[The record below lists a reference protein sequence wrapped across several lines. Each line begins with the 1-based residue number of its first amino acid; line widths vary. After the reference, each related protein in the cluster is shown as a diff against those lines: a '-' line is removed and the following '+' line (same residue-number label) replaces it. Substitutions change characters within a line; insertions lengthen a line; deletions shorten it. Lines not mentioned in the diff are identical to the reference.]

1 MRIENERALEAQRW
15 IDRRLG
21 EPGIEV
27 DEASVLERIAP
38 YPFHKYPDCTAPF
51 YRIAYP
57 HMRWRL
63 VSDFVEIIEVYK
75 QPTGSKVGRPITLQP
90 FQILILLLVLGPY
103 DPATNKRLVRE
114 ALLTLARKNGKTA
127 LVAAIALTFMVLDR
141 RAGGLYGQQI
151 QIGAADREQAGIMHH
166 MASMFTTLDE
176 ELGLGPKI
184 HSVPSTKRMTHR
196 FTQTELKCLSSDAY
210 RSHGGNPAIVLLDEM
225 GNVPSNQAA
234 EFYSVLTTGFGAQEE
249 PLTWLLS
256 TQAPNDQ
263 HFFSQQ
269 VDLAKRINDGMVDD
283 PQFCG
288 FVYVTPE
295 VDQDNVDIDP
305 FDERFWYLG
314 NPGLGT
320 ICNLEDMRNWA
331 KRARE
336 LPSLENKFRNLK
348 LNQRVSETASFL
360 SRRAWMRNS
369 GEYDLRDLEGAS
381 CYLGLD
387 LAQTTDLC
395 ALVAVFEPLDDRGLF
410 PVLCQYWIPGQGLRE
425 RSDRDKVPYDVWSRD
440 GLIDTSSNE
449 IVDYSKI
456 ATTMIGWAERYDVLC
471 LGFDRW
477 KMKDLKPHIKDHFS
491 IEKDEGF
498 LIEIGQGFKDANRS
512 VQITEEIAVQGL
524 LAHNGHPILS
534 WNVANAVT
542 VKDPALNRKFEK
554 ARSFGRIDGCVAM
567 SLSLHAREI
576 YLANPVESATSVY
589 ESGEGMVM

>member
-1 MRIENERALEAQRW
+1 MRLENERALEAQRW

-21 EPGIEV
+21 EADI
-27 DEASVLERIAP
+27 DESEAFVLERIAP
-38 YPFHKYPDCTAPF
+38 YPFHKYPDYTAPF
-51 YRIAYP
+51 FRIAYP
-57 HMRWRL
+57 HMRWRQ
-63 VSDFVEIIEVYK
+63 VHDFIEIIECYK
-75 QPTGSKVGRPITLQP
+75 QPTGSRIGQP
-90 FQILILLLVLGPY
+90 MILESFQILILLLTLGPY
-103 DPATNKRLVRE
+103 DPSTGRRLVRE

-127 LVAAIALTFMVLDR
+127 LVAAIALTSMILDR
-141 RAGGLYGQQI
+141 RAGGLYGQEI
-151 QIGAADREQAGIMHH
+151 QIGAADRDQAGIMHH
-166 MASMFTTLDE
+166 MATMFTVLDE
-176 ELGLGPKI
+176 DLGLAPKI
-184 HSVPSTKRMTHR
+184 HSVPSKKRITHR
-196 FTQTELKCLSSDAY
+196 FTHTELRCLSSDAH
-210 RSHGGNPAIVLLDEM
+210 RSHGGNPAIVMIDEI
-225 GNVPSNQAA
+225 GNVASNQAT
-234 EFYSVLTTGFGAQEE
+234 EFYSVLTTGFGAQEQ

-288 FVYVTPE
+288 FVYATPE
-295 VDQDNVDIDP
+295 VDADNVDVDP
-305 FDERFWYLG
+305 FDERYWYLG
-314 NPGLGT
+314 NPGLST
-320 ICNLEDMRNWA
+320 ICSLEDMRDWA

-336 LPSLENKFRNLK
+336 LPSLENKFRNLR
-348 LNQRVSETASFL
+348 LNQRTSETASFL
-360 SRRAWMRNS
+360 SRRAWMKNS
-369 GEYDLRDLEGAS
+369 GTYALADLEGVA
-381 CYLGLD
+381 CCLGLD

-410 PVLCQYWIPGQGLRE
+410 PVLCRFWIPGQGLKA

-440 GLIDTSSNE
+440 ELIDTSSSE

-456 ATTMIGWAERYDVLC
+456 AATMIDWAERYDVRC

-477 KMKDLKPHIKDHFS
+477 KMKDLKPHLKDHFPTDK
-491 IEKDEGF
+491 EDGF

-524 LAHNGHPILS
+524 LAHNAHPILS

-567 SLSLHAREI
+567 SLALHAREI
-576 YLANPVESATSVY
+576 WLAAPIKDARSIY
-589 ESGEGMVM
+589 ETEEGMIM